1 MGFFPI
7 YDKSIN
13 EDNIRGEY
21 KSVNID
27 LFETVLERARK
38 SKNGGTYY
46 DKVFRGIII
55 DLTFNKALKGTTIIR
70 KDSGIIGN
78 LFHEKLSN
86 LKDIK
91 LEDPKFNKIFQV
103 YSDDE
108 VEARYVLSVSFMER
122 LKELSEA
129 FGSKVVQCCFYQE
142 KVVFVVPI
150 KKNMFEPGS
159 IYANENFIDDAKSL
173 LEEMDLICKI
183 IDILRLNIKTNI

>member
-1 MGFFPI
+1 MLGNMILWGFCPI

-70 KDSGIIGN
+70 KDSG
-78 LFHEKLSN
+78 
-86 LKDIK
+86 
-91 LEDPKFNKIFQV
+91 
-103 YSDDE
+103 
-108 VEARYVLSVSFMER
+108 
-122 LKELSEA
+122 
-129 FGSKVVQCCFYQE
+129 
-142 KVVFVVPI
+142 
-150 KKNMFEPGS
+150 
-159 IYANENFIDDAKSL
+159 
-173 LEEMDLICKI
+173 
-183 IDILRLNIKTNI
+183 